1 MSGPVDA
8 LDRTQRRCPPLGL
21 PLAVVYKYVEDQGFY
36 LAAIIT
42 FYAFVAVFPL
52 LLLAATGFAFLLQ
65 GDPELQQRALDST
78 LRQFPVIGDELGRP
92 EGLEG
97 STFAVVAGSL
107 VALYGSLGL
116 GTAVQNAMN
125 VAWSVPRGDRPNP
138 IVLRLKSLLLVLASG
153 VAVVA
158 VTAVSVAGRETAV
171 LGDELGTGLRWAF
184 AVVTVLLVAL
194 VLTLLFR
201 LAAAREHPWWYAAPG
216 GLLVALAWQG
226 LELLSTA
233 YLGQVLAST
242 SSMNQTFGLV
252 LGLVGL
258 IFLAATIGVLGMELN
273 VVIARRLWPRALLT
287 PFTDAVELTD
297 ADRRAYTGYAR
308 AQRYKGFERVAV
320 TFEPRPERTE
330 EPRSDGP
337 AAPGGTTGPDA

>member
-8 LDRTQRRCPPLGL
+8 LDRTQRRFPPLGI
-21 PLAVVYKYVEDQGFY
+21 PLAVAYKYVEDQGFY

-42 FYAFVAVFPL
+42 FYAFIAVFPL

-78 LRQFPVIGDELGRP
+78 LRQFPVIGEELGRP
-92 EGLEG
+92 EGLQG
-97 STFAVVAGSL
+97 SAFAVVAGSL
-107 VALYGSLGL
+107 LALYGSLGL

-125 VAWSVPRGDRPNP
+125 VAWSVPRADRPNP
-138 IVLRLKSLLLVLASG
+138 IVLRFKSLLLVLAAG
-153 VAVVA
+153 VAVVG

-171 LGDELGTGLRWAF
+171 LGDELGAGLRWAF

-216 GLLVALAWQG
+216 GVLVAVGWQG
-226 LELLSTA
+226 LQVLSAA
-233 YLGQVLAST
+233 YLVQVLAST

-273 VVIARRLWPRALLT
+273 VVIARRLWPRSLMT
-287 PFTDAVELTD
+287 PFTDAVDLTE

-308 AQRYKGFERVAV
+308 AQRYKGFEHVAV
-320 TFEPRPERTE
+320 TFSPRIELE
-330 EPRSDGP
+330 DGSGP
-337 AAPGGTTGPDA
+337 AAPEGTAGPRA

>member
-8 LDRTQRRCPPLGL
+8 LDRTQRRHPLLGI

-42 FYAFVAVFPL
+42 FYAFIAVFPL
-52 LLLAATGFAFLLQ
+52 LLLAATGFAVLLQ

-78 LRQFPVIGDELGRP
+78 LRQFPVIGDQLGRP
-92 EGLEG
+92 EGLQG
-97 STFAVVAGSL
+97 SVFAVVAGSL

-125 VAWSVPRGDRPNP
+125 VAWSVPRADRPNP
-138 IVLRLKSLLLVLASG
+138 IMLRFKSLLLVLAAG
-153 VAVVA
+153 VAVVG

-171 LGDELGTGLRWAF
+171 LGEQLAPGLHWAF
-184 AVVTVLLVAL
+184 AAVTVLLIAL

-216 GLLVALAWQG
+216 GLLVAVLWQW
-226 LELLSTA
+226 LQVLSTA

-242 SSMNQTFGLV
+242 SSMNKTFGLV

-273 VVIARRLWPRALLT
+273 VVIARRLWPRALMT
-287 PFTDAVELTD
+287 PFTDAVDLTE
-297 ADRRAYTGYAR
+297 ADRRTYAGYAR
-308 AQRYKGFERVAV
+308 AQRYKGFEKVEV
-320 TFEPRPERTE
+320 TFNPRIEVADDDRP
-330 EPRSDGP
+330 PPP
-337 AAPGGTTGPDA
+337 AESR